1 VKKHL
6 DHDLLPPLRACDIKD
21 LLGIQSSV
29 FDTARTSYF
38 GTNRITG
45 GGVVP
50 LLENVKPLMTCSNGP
65 LFFYL
70 EFANLLKIYSINI

>member
-6 DHDLLPPLRACDIKD
+6 DHDPLPLLRACDRKD

-29 FDTARTSYF
+29 CEMARTSYF

-50 LLENVKPLMTCSNGP
+50 LLENVKLLMTCSTGP
-65 LFFYL
+65 LFFT
-70 EFANLLKIYSINI
+70 